1 MRIIVT
7 GGAGFIGS
15 HIVDAYLKAGHRV
28 AIIDNLSSGSR
39 HNLNPKAKFYK
50 ADIKNLAAL
59 RAIFKKE
66 RPQIV
71 NHHAALVSVVEST
84 RDPLLTYRTNFLGTT
99 NLLLAFG
106 EVKTKPKK
114 FIYASTGGALYG
126 DPKKIPADEKTAIE
140 PLSPYGLSKY
150 LAERA
155 VAFHAKEMNFSYL
168 ALRYSNVYGPRQ
180 NAKGEAGVVAIFSNL
195 MKHGEQPTIFGDGS
209 KTRDYVYVGDVVR
222 ANVLGLTRGKDVAV
236 NVGTGKQTS
245 DQKIFDEIA
254 KSLHYARRARYA
266 PFRPGEVNHI
276 SLNPRKAKKILGWE
290 PRMSIR
296 EGIRKTA
303 LTF

>member
-1 MRIIVT
+1 MKIIVT

-39 HNLNPKAKFYK
+39 KNLNPKARFHK

-106 EVKTKPKK
+106 EVRTKSKK

-126 DPKKIPADEKTAIE
+126 DPAKIPADEKTAIE

-155 VAFHAKEMNFSYL
+155 ITFHAKENGFTYL
-168 ALRYSNVYGPRQ
+168 LLRYSNVYGPRQ
-180 NAKGEAGVVAIFSNL
+180 NAKGEAGVVAIFSGL
-195 MKHGEQPTIFGDGS
+195 MKHGERPTIFGDGS

-222 ANVLGLTRGKDVAV
+222 ANVLGLTRGKDIAV
-236 NVGTGKQTS
+236 NIGTGKQTS

-254 KSLHYARRARYA
+254 KSLDYAGGARYA

-276 SLNPRKAKKILGWE
+276 SLNPQLAKKILGWE
-290 PRMSIR
+290 PRMNIR